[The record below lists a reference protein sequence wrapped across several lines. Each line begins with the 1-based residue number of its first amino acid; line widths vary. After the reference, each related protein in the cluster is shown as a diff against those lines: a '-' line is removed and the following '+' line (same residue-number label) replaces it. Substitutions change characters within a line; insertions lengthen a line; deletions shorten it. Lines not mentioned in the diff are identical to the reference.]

1 MFAYVTLAKIFFI
14 YYNVQN
20 LINAKK
26 IPRALQIA
34 TPILLDL
41 RCDVSLPGAMHM
53 HNHLCIIMIY
63 ML

>member
-1 MFAYVTLAKIFFI
+1 MENMFAYVTLAKKFFI

-41 RCDVSLPGAMHM
+41 L
-53 HNHLCIIMIY
+53 
-63 ML
+63 

>member
-1 MFAYVTLAKIFFI
+1 MFAYVTLAKKFFI

-26 IPRALQIA
+26 SLGLYKLQHQFYWIC
-34 TPILLDL
+34 
-41 RCDVSLPGAMHM
+41 CDVALPGEMHM